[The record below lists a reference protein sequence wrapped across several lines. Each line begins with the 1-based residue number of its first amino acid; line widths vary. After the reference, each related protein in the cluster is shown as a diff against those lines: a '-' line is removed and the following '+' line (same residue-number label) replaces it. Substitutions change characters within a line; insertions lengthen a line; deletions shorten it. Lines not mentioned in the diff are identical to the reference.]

1 MIFKKL
7 IIDAFIR
14 IKDRLQ
20 LLLNSD
26 TNQSNY
32 MNCMIEIMQVLK
44 YTYTRFETI
53 YFKYFLYPKLMQIYS
68 QNIGS
73 NMEL

>member
-53 YFKYFLYPKLMQIYS
+53 YFKYFLYPKLMQMYS

>member
-1 MIFKKL
+1 MIFKKI
-7 IIDAFIR
+7 IIDSFIR
-14 IKDRLQ
+14 IKDRLR

-53 YFKYFLYPKLMQIYS
+53 YFKYFLYPKLMQMYS

-73 NMEL
+73 NMQL

>member
-1 MIFKKL
+1 
-7 IIDAFIR
+7 
-14 IKDRLQ
+14 LQ

-53 YFKYFLYPKLMQIYS
+53 YFKYFLYPKLMQMYS

>member
-1 MIFKKL
+1 MIFKKI

-53 YFKYFLYPKLMQIYS
+53 YFKYFLYPKLMQMYS
-68 QNIGS
+68 QNMGS

>member
-53 YFKYFLYPKLMQIYS
+53 YFKYFLYPKLMQMYS

-73 NMEL
+73 TMEL